1 MKVLRK
7 ILFPFSVLYGW
18 ITSLRNVLYDYGILK
33 SESFSTPII
42 AVGNLSV
49 GGTGKTPQ
57 IEYLIQLFSPNYK
70 LAVLSRGYKRKSKG
84 FLLANQSPSS
94 ETLGDESFQLY
105 KKFPDVIVAVDANRR
120 NGIKQL
126 LALNNHPEI
135 ILLDDAFQHRSVK
148 ADFYILLTA
157 YDDLFCDDFILPSGN
172 LRESKNGAKRAN
184 MIIITKCPNEL
195 SELAQRKI
203 KAKIKEYSNCP
214 IFFSKIVYDDKV
226 YSHHDAIEIEKVKS
240 SPKLLVAGIAKP
252 NYFFEYLNGHKEDTM
267 VFPDHHHFSE
277 KDYVEINKKAKGR
290 ILVTTEKDY
299 VRMNSKYLS
308 TPVYFLP
315 IKTAFINEEDNLI
328 KTLLDY
334 VGTSSRNSSF
344 Y

>member
-1 MKVLRK
+1 MKLLRK

-18 ITSLRNVLYDYGILK
+18 ITSLRNILYDIGILK
-33 SESFSTPII
+33 SQSYAIPIL

-57 IEYLIQLFSPNYK
+57 IEYLIRLFSPNYK

-84 FLLANQSPSS
+84 FLLANPSVTS
-94 ETLGDESFQLY
+94 DSLGDESFQLF

-120 NGIKQL
+120 NGIAQL
-126 LALNNHPEI
+126 LALANQPEI

-148 ADFYILLTA
+148 AGFYILLTA
-157 YDDLFCDDFILPSGN
+157 YDDLFCDDVILPAGN
-172 LRESKNGAKRAN
+172 LRESKKGAKRAN

-195 SELAQRKI
+195 NELAQQKI
-203 KAKIKEYSNCP
+203 KARIGANCP

-226 YSHHDAIEIEKVKS
+226 YSHHDAIEVEKVKTS
-240 SPKLLVAGIAKP
+240 SKLLVAGIAKP
-252 NYFFEYLNGHKEDTM
+252 NYFFEYLNGQKDDTL

-277 KDYVEINKKAKGR
+277 KDYVEINSKANGK
-290 ILVTTEKDY
+290 IIITTEKDY
-299 VRMNSKYLS
+299 VRMDAKYLS

-315 IKTAFINEEDNLI
+315 IKTAFINEEDNYKQI
-328 KTLLDY
+328 LLDY